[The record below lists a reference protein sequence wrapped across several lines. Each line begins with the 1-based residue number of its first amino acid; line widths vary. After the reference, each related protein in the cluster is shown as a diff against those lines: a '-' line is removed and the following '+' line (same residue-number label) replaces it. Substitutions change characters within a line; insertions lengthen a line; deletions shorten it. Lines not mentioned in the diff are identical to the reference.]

1 MRNRHSLLLRG
12 ALLAC
17 MCVVTLAQTA
27 AAQDQAS
34 PTPGGSLSLPRPD
47 FHFKGQVG
55 RTYQDSDPATF
66 PQIVRPPKG
75 APNIVLILL
84 DDVGFG
90 QFSVFGG
97 GVSSPSL
104 EKLAAQGLRYNRF
117 HTTALCS
124 PTRAALLTGRDHHV
138 AGTGI
143 ITEAAT
149 GYDGYTGI
157 IPRSA
162 GTVAEILRQNGYATA
177 WVGKN
182 HNTPV
187 WETSEIGPFDRWAN
201 GLGFDYFYG
210 FNAGDTSQY
219 EPILYE
225 NRNRV
230 SRSTDPNYH
239 LTTDIADK
247 SIAWVRKVK
256 ASTRIGRSSSMSR
269 RARPT
274 RRTKHRRN
282 GSTSSRASSTWAGT
296 TIAR

>member
-1 MRNRHSLLLRG
+1 ME
-12 ALLAC
+12 
-17 MCVVTLAQTA
+17 AQEA
-27 AAQDQAS
+27 
-34 PTPGGSLSLPRPD
+34 LPRPD
-47 FHFKGQVG
+47 FRFRGQVG

-97 GVSSPSL
+97 AVSSPHM
-104 EKLAAQGLRYNRF
+104 EKLAAQGVRYNRF

-124 PTRAALLTGRDHHV
+124 PTRAALLTGRNHHM
-138 AGTGI
+138 AGTGV

-157 IPRSA
+157 IPKST
-162 GTVAEILRQNGYATA
+162 GTVAEILRQNGYATG

-201 GLGFDYFYG
+201 GLGLDCFHG
-210 FNAGDTSQY
+210 FGTLRSCDPQHAPRY
-219 EPILYE
+219 LAAFEWRY
-225 NRNRV
+225 NRRFELPKNLERLARV
-230 SRSTDPNYH
+230 A
-239 LTTDIADK
+239 TTIAPQPRK
-247 SIAWVRKVK
+247 SIAD
-256 ASTRIGRSSSMSR
+256 I
-269 RARPT
+269 RPNT
-274 RRTKHRRN
+274 ADLS
-282 GSTSSRASSTWAGT
+282 G
-296 TIAR
+296 